1 MFKHSTLPNALLR
14 GPDWQKLIDGLA
26 LKHEVPGVTVGI
38 LQLTD
43 DGGADIRQLHTGLTS
58 STTGVEMT
66 EETLHQFGSISKV
79 WTATLIMQLLDEGF
93 LTHDTPVVDLLPDFT
108 LADSEAAKK
117 ITVGNLLDH
126 TSGIDGDL
134 FFDTGD
140 NDDCVEKY
148 VGLLSTATLTS
159 RTGGPLSYC
168 NAGYVLLGRIVEVL
182 RGKVWDEVLA
192 EYLLTPLGL
201 DNIITKAKD
210 APLYRTAVGHIA
222 TGHESPKYAP
232 APVWSLTRSM
242 GPAGLITGTA
252 TSLLTW
258 AAAHLRDGLGLNG
271 TRILSEHSTR
281 LMRERRVD
289 LTGLNSVTTGWASGW
304 ILEKWG
310 TETVVGH
317 DGTTIGQAAFLD
329 TFPARGLA
337 VAVLGNSPGTPALER
352 EFKAILAAELGL
364 SAPSEDPVDHSIP
377 MNTDAIVGTYESAA
391 QRFVLADAGGGSI
404 AISLTPKI
412 VIGGVETAA
421 ETALLQPNGTERFV
435 TELVGHVLEFA
446 IVRDDGKQY
455 LYMSRLYEKVEQAL
469 TAGVA

>member
-1 MFKHSTLPNALLR
+1 MSNYSRLPEALLR
-14 GPDWQKLIDGLA
+14 GPNWQKLIDDLA
-26 LKHEVPGVTVGI
+26 VKYHVPGVTVGV

-58 STTGVEMT
+58 SKTGVEMT

-79 WTATLIMQLLDEGF
+79 WTATLIMQLLDEGL

-108 LADSEAAKK
+108 LADAEAAKK

-134 FFDTGD
+134 FFETGD

-148 VGLLSTATLTS
+148 VDLLSTATLTS

-210 APLYRTAVGHIA
+210 APLYRTAVGHLP
-222 TGHESPKYAP
+222 TGEESPKYAP

-271 TRILSEHSTR
+271 TRILSEHATR
-281 LMRERRVD
+281 LMRKRRVD
-289 LTGLNSVTTGWASGW
+289 LTGLNSVRTGWASGW
-304 ILEKWG
+304 LLEKWG

-337 VAVLGNSPGTPALER
+337 ITVLGNSPGTSAFER
-352 EFKAILAAELGL
+352 EFKAVVATELGL
-364 SAPSEDPVDHSIP
+364 SAPSEDPIDHSIL
-377 MNTDAIVGTYESAA
+377 MDTDAIMGTYESAS
-391 QRFVLADAGGGSI
+391 QRFTLTDAGGGHI
-404 AISLTPKI
+404 AISLSPRI
-412 VIGGVETAA
+412 AIGGVESAA
-421 ETALLQPNGTERFV
+421 ETALLQPNGAERFV

-446 IVRDDGKQY
+446 VVRDDDKQY
-455 LYMSRLYEKVEQAL
+455 LYMSRLYEKVA
-469 TAGVA
+469 